1 MPRASLSGNSRS
13 LMTVFVLLA
22 ALATSLALLFASTK
36 PAAAQGEAT
45 NGATVEET
53 GDDNNSA
60 EACFFCDAIIERSP
74 AVLTFGRVKVNRTKQ
89 LDVTVRGVQEGGTA
103 FVPFGGGIDTPTIGG
118 SGAGAFRIVN
128 NGCTNVDLLPQD
140 VCDITIAF
148 RPNHKGGFNATLSI
162 PPKARTSFQ
171 GGNTVDLS
179 GLGVKKR
186 R

>member
-1 MPRASLSGNSRS
+1 MPRAFLSGNSRS

-53 GDDNNSA
+53 GDDN
-60 EACFFCDAIIERSP
+60 
-74 AVLTFGRVKVNRTKQ
+74 LGRVKVNRTKQ